1 MGPLFQGVLV
11 GLTFA
16 VLLGPAFFSLIQT
29 SIQRGFRSGFFL
41 ALGIF
46 ISDFSALLLAYFG
59 ATQFLGKDPR
69 ENFLFSIIGGI
80 ILIIFG
86 TFTFIRKVSTQQQ
99 IDGST
104 ENNANKASK
113 PYVYILKGFL
123 LNVANPGMWFIWI
136 TVVVSIS
143 AKFGVNNRAIYIF
156 LGGAL
161 GTIFATDIFKCF
173 ISHQIKHLINDKL
186 LTWMNRLVG
195 IVLIGFGAYLII
207 NVMVDLE
214 SMLAPYREFFN
225 SDS

>member
-1 MGPLFQGVLV
+1 MSPFLQGILV

-41 ALGIF
+41 AVGIF

-69 ENFLFSIIGGI
+69 QNFIFSIIGGI

-99 IDGST
+99 IKGGN
-104 ENNANKASK
+104 ENNGVSK
-113 PYVYILKGFL
+113 PYVYIIKGFL
-123 LNVANPGMWFIWI
+123 LNAANPGMWFIWI

-143 AKFGVNNRAIYIF
+143 ANFGVNNRAIYIF
-156 LGGAL
+156 LGGVL
-161 GTIFATDIFKCF
+161 GTIFVTDIFKCF
-173 ISHQIKHLINDKL
+173 ISHQIKHLINDKV
-186 LTWMNRLVG
+186 LTWMNRIVG
-195 IVLIGFGAYLII
+195 VVLTGFGTYLIV

-214 SMLAPYREFFN
+214 SMLLLYKELFKP
-225 SDS
+225 DL

>member
-1 MGPLFQGVLV
+1 MSPFLQGILV

-99 IDGST
+99 ITGDT
-104 ENNANKASK
+104 ENNTNNASK
-113 PYVYILKGFL
+113 PYVYLIKGFL
-123 LNVANPGMWFIWI
+123 LNAANPGMWFIWI

-143 AKFGVNNRAIYIF
+143 ANFGVNNRAIYIF

-161 GTIFATDIFKCF
+161 GTIFVTDIFKCF
-173 ISHQIKHLINDKL
+173 ISHQIKHLINDNVLK
-186 LTWMNRLVG
+186 WMNRIVG
-195 IVLIGFGAYLII
+195 VVLIGFGTYLII
-207 NVMVDLE
+207 NILVDLE

-225 SDS
+225 SGS

>member
-1 MGPLFQGVLV
+1 MSPFLQGVLV

-59 ATQFLGKDPR
+59 ATQFLGNDPR

-86 TFTFIRKVSTQQQ
+86 TFTFIRKIATQQE
-99 IDGST
+99 IDGSP
-104 ENNANKASK
+104 ESNSNKPSK
-113 PYVYILKGFL
+113 PYVYIIKGFL
-123 LNVANPGMWFIWI
+123 LNAANPGMWFIWV

-143 AKFGVNNRAIYIF
+143 ANFGVNNRAIYIF
-156 LGGAL
+156 LAGAL
-161 GTIFATDIFKCF
+161 GTIFVTDIFKCF
-173 ISHQIKHLINDKL
+173 ISHQIKHLINDKV

-195 IVLIGFGAYLII
+195 VVLIGFGTYLII
-207 NVMVDLE
+207 NVLVDLE
-214 SMLAPYREFFN
+214 SMLTPYREFFN

>member
-1 MGPLFQGVLV
+1 MSPFLQGILV

-41 ALGIF
+41 AVGIF

-86 TFTFIRKVSTQQQ
+86 TFTFIRKVHTQQQ
-99 IDGST
+99 IPGNT
-104 ENNANKASK
+104 EGNGASK
-113 PYVYILKGFL
+113 PYVYIIKGFL
-123 LNVANPGMWFIWI
+123 LNAANPGMWFIWI

-143 AKFGVNNRAIYIF
+143 ANFGVNNRAIYIF

-173 ISHQIKHLINDKL
+173 VSHQIKHLINDKV
-186 LTWMNRLVG
+186 LTWMNRIVG
-195 IVLIGFGAYLII
+195 VVLAGFGTYLII

-214 SMLAPYREFFN
+214 SMLSLYKELF
-225 SDS
+225 STDS

>member
-1 MGPLFQGVLV
+1 MSPFLQGVLV

-86 TFTFIRKVSTQQQ
+86 TFTFIRKVSSQQQ
-99 IDGST
+99 IPGDT
-104 ENNANKASK
+104 EKNGVSK
-113 PYVYILKGFL
+113 PYVYVIKGFL
-123 LNVANPGMWFIWI
+123 LNAANPGMWFIWI

-143 AKFGVNNRAIYIF
+143 ANFGVNNRAIYIF
-156 LGGAL
+156 LAGAL
-161 GTIFATDIFKCF
+161 GTIFVTDIFKCF
-173 ISHQIKHLINDKL
+173 ISHQIKHLINDKV

-195 IVLIGFGAYLII
+195 VVLIGFGTYLII

-214 SMLAPYREFFN
+214 SMLAPYREFFG

>member
-1 MGPLFQGVLV
+1 MSPFLQGVLV

-59 ATQFLGKDPR
+59 ATQFLGNDPR

-86 TFTFIRKVSTQQQ
+86 TFTFIRKVSTQRQ
-99 IDGST
+99 ISGDSEKNGV
-104 ENNANKASK
+104 SK
-113 PYVYILKGFL
+113 PYVYIIKGFL
-123 LNVANPGMWFIWI
+123 LNSANPGMWFIWV

-143 AKFGVNNRAIYIF
+143 ANFGVNNRAIYIF
-156 LGGAL
+156 LAGAL
-161 GTIFATDIFKCF
+161 GTIFATDIFKCY
-173 ISHQIKHLINDKL
+173 ISHQIKHLINDNV

-195 IVLIGFGAYLII
+195 VVLIGFGTYLII

-214 SMLAPYREFFN
+214 SMLAPYREFFR
-225 SDS
+225 SES

>member
-1 MGPLFQGVLV
+1 MSPLLQGVLV

-41 ALGIF
+41 AIGIF
-46 ISDFSALLLAYFG
+46 ISDLTALMLAYFG

-86 TFTFIRKVSTQQQ
+86 TFTFIRKVSSQKQ
-99 IDGST
+99 IEGDN
-104 ENNANKASK
+104 ENKRASK
-113 PYVYILKGFL
+113 PYVYIIKGFL
-123 LNVANPGMWFIWI
+123 LNAANPGMWFIWI

-143 AKFGVNNRAIYIF
+143 ANFGVNNRAIYIF
-156 LGGAL
+156 LSGVL

-173 ISHQIKHLINDKL
+173 ISNQIKHLINDKV
-186 LTWMNRLVG
+186 LTWMNRIVG
-195 IVLIGFGAYLII
+195 VVLIGFGTYLII

-214 SMLAPYREFFN
+214 SMLSFYKEFF
-225 SDS
+225 SADS

>member
-1 MGPLFQGVLV
+1 MGPLLQGVLV

-59 ATQFLGKDPR
+59 ATQFLGNDPR

-86 TFTFIRKVSTQQQ
+86 TFTFIRKVSIQRQ
-99 IDGST
+99 IPGKEES
-104 ENNANKASK
+104 NGVSK
-113 PYVYILKGFL
+113 PYVYIIKGFL
-123 LNVANPGMWFIWI
+123 LNAANPGMWFIWI

-143 AKFGVNNRAIYIF
+143 ANFGVNNRAIYIF

-161 GTIFATDIFKCF
+161 GTIFVTDIFKCY
-173 ISHQIKHLINDKL
+173 ISHQIKHLINDKV
-186 LTWMNRLVG
+186 LTWMNRIVG
-195 IVLIGFGAYLII
+195 VVLIGFGTYLII

-214 SMLAPYREFFN
+214 RMLAPYREFFN
-225 SDS
+225 SNS